1 MSSSVFSTY
10 LQLGFFHIFNL
21 QAYDHLVFLLV
32 LCAPYVLRDWRRVV
46 ALVTSFTVGHSLTLA
61 LATLGVVNYS
71 AKLVEVLIPVTILLT
86 CVLNLVQAGRPVSR
100 PITER
105 RDTEAALIFT
115 LPNLLAVVFGLIH
128 GLGFSSYL
136 RELLGRQSRPV
147 LELLAFN
154 VGVEVGQLLIVGLIL
169 LLGFVLLRG
178 FGTARRDW
186 LLVVSGA
193 ALGVA
198 AVLLLGQLS

>member
-1 MSSSVFSTY
+1 MASVFQTY

-21 QAYDHLVFLLV
+21 QAYDHLVFLLA
-32 LCAPYVLRDWRRVV
+32 LCAPYVLADWRRVV

-61 LATLGVVNYS
+61 LATLGFVQYN
-71 AKLVEVLIPVTILLT
+71 AKVIETLIPITILLT
-86 CVLNLVQAGRPVSR
+86 CLLNMRQAGRDDSRRLDRSLSR
-100 PITER
+100 PKSIIL
-105 RDTEAALIFT
+105 A
-115 LPNLLAVVFGLIH
+115 LPNLLAAVFGLIH

-154 VGVEVGQLLIVGLIL
+154 LGVELGQLLIVALIL
-169 LLGFVLLRG
+169 LVGFVLLQLLRV
-178 FGTARRDW
+178 ARRDW

-193 ALGVA
+193 AAGIAV
-198 AVLLLGQLS
+198 VLLLGT

>member
-1 MSSSVFSTY
+1 MPVFQTY
-10 LQLGFFHIFNL
+10 LQLGFYHIFNL
-21 QAYDHLVFLLV
+21 RALDHIVFLLA

-61 LATLGVVNYS
+61 LATLSFVRYS
-71 AKLVEVLIPVTILLT
+71 PQLIELLIPGTILLT
-86 CVLNLVQAGRPVSR
+86 CLLNLAQAGRPAERLPSR
-100 PITER
+100 R
-105 RDTEAALIFT
+105 RPEPVLLV
-115 LPNLLAVVFGLIH
+115 LPNLLAVLFGLIH

-154 VGVEVGQLLIVGLIL
+154 AGVELGQLLIVGIIL

-178 FGTARRDW
+178 FHAARRDW
-186 LLVVSGA
+186 LLVASGA
-193 ALGVA
+193 AAGVA
-198 AVLLLGQLS
+198 AVLLLGEVAKW